1 MHFFFLFNSL
11 LALENASTGP
21 QQKGNSHIDSETGL
35 RDATVQNTAGETT
48 SDARAELENVNL

>member
-1 MHFFFLFNSL
+1 MHFFLFNSL

-48 SDARAELENVNL
+48 SNARAELENVNL